1 MPIKTSCAPLV
12 QWHSWWPWRPCG
24 FPNGRFLGLELNTWG
39 SGGRW
44 KHDNQEI
51 SPNFLFI
58 SFMFFLY
65 PCFTWGP
72 DGSKP
77 RHAQSF
83 QDGREH
89 PPSRARPVGD
99 WKIGTILIILRI
111 IIINIIIK
119 SSFCYSVREHQP
131 WRAWSMG
138 TCCIIFF
145 FRSSISLTLQFSIT
159 INNALDDHYQSSPH
173 RGLSLRTGST
183 FSRASRDCD
192 CRTFYRYV
200 GWKYQCPVT
209 HCNAWG
215 QSCM

>member
-24 FPNGRFLGLELNTWG
+24 FPNGRFLGLELNTWEV
-39 SGGRW
+39 GGDENMTTR
-44 KHDNQEI
+44 KSRQTFC
-51 SPNFLFI
+51 SFLSCSSFI
-58 SFMFFLY
+58 RV
-65 PCFTWGP
+65 FTWGP

-111 IIINIIIK
+111 IIIIK

-192 CRTFYRYV
+192 CRTFYRCV
-200 GWKYQCPVT
+200 GWTYQCPVT